1 MARFCL
7 KFSDLRHIIITC
19 WIVVCLF
26 YRQDCE
32 GIVLNEI
39 DISDKVKKV
48 IKFGLPALLIM
59 SVVVAS
65 MVWYAMYGS
74 GDLVVRD
81 ARVSSSMVGARVR
94 VSGTVSEVLVKDG
107 DAVKAGDVIAR
118 IKVNVTEEQLKQLQ
132 QTVELSQRNLDQI
145 KQGVTVRTPRVVS
158 SPASAGASAG
168 EVERARSRMERMN
181 QLYEMGAISAVKRD
195 EAVAAYQAAVAVSS
209 AAASYDSN
217 VVYDTTVQPA
227 SPEVIKRAE
236 LQLRQAQAALETA
249 KGNAAATEIKAP
261 VDGTVY
267 VGELAEGMEVQA
279 GQVIASVG
287 NSDSM
292 WIEAYLAPEQQ
303 GSVRLGQVADYY
315 VNRQKY
321 EGLVMEINPPAQEA
335 STEPAENTEG
345 GYTEAASGKLV
356 VRISISPED
365 VAAMK
370 IGENAEVRFLKKG

>member
-1 MARFCL
+1 MV
-7 KFSDLRHIIITC
+7 
-19 WIVVCLF
+19 IVICLF
-26 YRQDCE
+26 CGQDCE

-65 MVWYAMYGS
+65 IVWYIMYGT

-107 DAVKAGDVIAR
+107 DAVRAGDVIAR

-195 EAVAAYQAAVAVSS
+195 EAVAEYQAA
-209 AAASYDSN
+209 AAAGSVAASSGSN

-249 KGNAAATEIKAP
+249 RGNAAATEITAP

-292 WIEAYLAPEQQ
+292 WIEAYLEPEQQ
-303 GSVRLGQVADYY
+303 DSVRLGQVADYY

-321 EGLVMEINPPAQEA
+321 EGLVMEINSPAQEA
-335 STEPAENTEG
+335 SLEPAENTEG
-345 GYTEAASGKLV
+345 GYAEGVGASGKLV

>member
-1 MARFCL
+1 MLEIFRFEAYNYHL
-7 KFSDLRHIIITC
+7 V
-19 WIVVCLF
+19 IVICLF
-26 YRQDCE
+26 CGQDCE

-39 DISDKVKKV
+39 DISDKVKRV

-65 MVWYAMYGS
+65 VVWYIMYGT

-107 DAVKAGDVIAR
+107 DAVRAGDVIAR

-195 EAVAAYQAAVAVSS
+195 EAVAEYQAA
-209 AAASYDSN
+209 AAAGSVAASSGSN

-249 KGNAAATEIKAP
+249 RGNAAATEITAP

-292 WIEAYLAPEQQ
+292 WIEAYLEPEQQ
-303 GSVRLGQVADYY
+303 DSVRLGQVADYY

-321 EGLVMEINPPAQEA
+321 EGLVMEINSPAQEA
-335 STEPAENTEG
+335 SLEPAENTEG
-345 GYTEAASGKLV
+345 GYAEGVGASGKLV

>member
-1 MARFCL
+1 M
-7 KFSDLRHIIITC
+7 
-19 WIVVCLF
+19 
-26 YRQDCE
+26 
-32 GIVLNEI
+32 NEI

-48 IKFGLPALLIM
+48 IKFGLPVLLIM

-65 MVWYAMYGS
+65 MVWYAMYGA

-168 EVERARSRMERMN
+168 EVERSRSRMERMN

-236 LQLRQAQAALETA
+236 VQLRQAQAALETA
-249 KGNAAATEIKAP
+249 KGNAAATEITAP

>member
-1 MARFCL
+1 MLEIFRFEAYNYHL
-7 KFSDLRHIIITC
+7 V
-19 WIVVCLF
+19 IVICLF
-26 YRQDCE
+26 CGQDCE

-39 DISDKVKKV
+39 DISDKVKRV

-65 MVWYAMYGS
+65 VVWYIMYGT

-107 DAVKAGDVIAR
+107 DAVRAGDVIAR

-158 SPASAGASAG
+158 APASAGASAG

-195 EAVAAYQAAVAVSS
+195 EAVAEYQAA
-209 AAASYDSN
+209 AAAGSVAASSGSN

-249 KGNAAATEIKAP
+249 RGNAAATEITAP

-292 WIEAYLAPEQQ
+292 WIEAYLEPEQQ
-303 GSVRLGQVADYY
+303 DSVRLGQVADYY

-321 EGLVMEINPPAQEA
+321 EGLVMEINSPAQEA
-335 STEPAENTEG
+335 SLEPAENTEG
-345 GYTEAASGKLV
+345 GYGEGVGASGKLV